1 MIKKIA
7 KIIFGVSVGFILAS
21 AVDSVSVNAA
31 VDNGWEEADGKWYWY
46 ENGILQG
53 YDAGNPDYRGKEI
66 YDPTSD
72 AWYWLDNV
80 QGGSKAVSKDVYQE
94 SQADDAGNIGKWVR
108 YDADGHMIKGWDTNE
123 QGVYY
128 FNLTYG
134 TMLKGNQTIDGV
146 DYYFNETTGILE
158 SCSIGFE
165 NHWVTI
171 DGVEYWYENGIRQ
184 GYNPMDASY
193 RGKEIYDPE
202 SDAWYWL
209 DNVDCGKKAVSKDVY
224 QESDAGD
231 WAESDDGTGK
241 WVRYDENGH
250 MVKGWQTND
259 AGTYY
264 FDYTYGTMAKGTV
277 TIDGVTYIFD
287 TVSGILQGSYESG
300 DNICNLPTD
309 SSYYK
314 YEYAYKMQ
322 DTSGLSE
329 SEMSFYYGLKECLDC
344 AFELST
350 PYEQEKAIH
359 DWIRDNCSYD
369 YTFNINTAYS
379 PTGIFV
385 YKTAVC
391 QGISEAFKL
400 CMDILGIECIMIE
413 GRVTRGGHLWNAV
426 KLDGEWYLVDVTFD
440 LNMVEYGYRDYRYR
454 YFNRPDSFFNE
465 DHTPSGIRDNS
476 DFICDYPDFI
486 YEYSIYDDSDSRFD
500 DFEATSVKY
509 SGDYVLETTTAT
521 AAADIKAL
529 LAAHYMEDNSST
541 LYRIYV
547 TTEDGADWSYDDYS
561 AIYWD
566 VIPSLYAD
574 VADGGWGDVWVNG
587 ATGCFTFIG
596 NDVTL
601 EELYI
606 TTDEKIIDVE
616 ARMKNIYDTT
626 DENAEIILY
635 LDKADGTDW
644 ANINEASQEA
654 MRLSGI
660 YWHFYNRTE
669 CSYTDGKRAV
679 MRLRNL
685 GYKMWEY
692 TVEDAS
698 GEDDIDVDALN
709 QFLEDCAADNPEYGD
724 MAIIR
729 LNALEDADWSDFL
742 GDTLTVP
749 DVFCLDGF
757 VNGFIIYEDGSA
769 EKSFMYV
776 G

>member
-359 DWIRDNCSYD
+359 DWMTDNCSYGG
-369 YTFNINTAYS
+369 FPSGVYS
-379 PTGIFV
+379 SVAEVVFV
-385 YKTAVC
+385 YKAGAC
-391 QGISEAFKL
+391 GNFSEAFKL
-400 CMDILGIECIMIE
+400 CMDILGIECTEIT
-413 GRVTRGGHLWNAV
+413 GKSNYDSQPHAWNAV
-426 KLDGEWYLVDVTFD
+426 KLDGEWYLVDVTWD
-440 LNMVEYGYRDYRYR
+440 LNMVEQGHRDYRYK
-454 YFNRPDSFFNE
+454 YFNLPDSLFNQ
-465 DHTPSGIRDNS
+465 DHTP
-476 DFICDYPDFI
+476 
-486 YEYSIYDDSDSRFD
+486 YSTYDDI
-500 DFEATSVKY
+500 EATSVKY

-521 AAADIKAL
+521 ADAEIEAL
-529 LAAHYMEDNSST
+529 LEAHYMEDNSST
-541 LYRIYV
+541 IYRIYI
-547 TTEDGADWSYDDYS
+547 TKEDGTDWTSYDNQHK
-561 AIYWD
+561 YWD
-566 VIPSLYAD
+566 VSYTSLCNE
-574 VADGGWGDVWVNG
+574 VIDGTRSAASFSSG
-587 ATGCFTFIG
+587 ATGCYTFVG
-596 NDVTL
+596 NDVVF

-616 ARMKNIYDTT
+616 AALKNIYDTT
-626 DENAEIILY
+626 DENTKIMLY

-644 ANINEASQEA
+644 EDKTYVSKAGKLMGVYYYN
-654 MRLSGI
+654 
-660 YWHFYNRTE
+660 FYNFATAGMGA
-669 CSYTDGKRAV
+669 DGKRARMILV
-679 MRLRNL
+679 KQEN
-685 GYKMWEY
+685 KVWEY

-709 QFLEDCAADNPEYGD
+709 QFLADCAADNPEYD
-724 MAIIR
+724 DVAIIR

-742 GDTLTVP
+742 GDILTIP
-749 DVFCLDGF
+749 DKFYSRGF
-757 VNGFIIYEDGSA
+757 VIYEDGSA
-769 EKSFMYV
+769 AKIFRCA